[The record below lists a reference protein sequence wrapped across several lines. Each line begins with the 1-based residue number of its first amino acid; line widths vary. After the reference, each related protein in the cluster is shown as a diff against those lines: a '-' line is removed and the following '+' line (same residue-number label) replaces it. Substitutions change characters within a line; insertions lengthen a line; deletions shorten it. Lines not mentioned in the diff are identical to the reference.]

1 MTLKLLLVNKM
12 RIDKIE
18 IKPATESI
26 NPEFIFEI
34 HCILDKNREIPIEI
48 SGHVLSED
56 NKKLAN
62 LHQIFQVVNQQI
74 ELSALVDRYDREYST
89 YFTLTAPL
97 NQRILDYIETLRTNN
112 SKGDV
117 ILNIE
122 IYIKLVES
130 KIILSNMILG
140 EKNKEGFQPVFYKY
154 APEFSTSQTNMWIL
168 SGNSGPEFIKTKNE
182 KFTNRVIIPSS
193 DWIHDYCPVF
203 QIGKFA
209 VFEYLLPEYTE
220 GTGSI
225 EERLNESINSIQKME
240 NNIIKGEWNEVIEN
254 SRAVWELLRNQEEIK
269 DLLIKDGYSEQAFE
283 NLNKSIKELFNF
295 SSKFHHKED
304 RGKRIMPEIKASKE
318 DAYLIYSLSMNLVN
332 LISKKFQRLQS

>member
-1 MTLKLLLVNKM
+1 M

-26 NPEFIFEI
+26 NPEFIFDI
-34 HCILDKNREIPIEI
+34 NCVLDRNHEIPLEI
-48 SGHVLSED
+48 SGHVLSEN

-62 LHQIFQVVNQQI
+62 IHQIFHFENQQI
-74 ELSALVDRYDREYST
+74 ELSALQDRYNKEYNT
-89 YFTLTAPL
+89 NFKLTAPL
-97 NQRILDYIETLRTNN
+97 NQRILDYIETLRTTN
-112 SKGDV
+112 SKSDV

-122 IYIKLVES
+122 IFVKLLVPN
-130 KIILSNMILG
+130 IILSNMILG
-140 EKNKEGFQPVFYKY
+140 KKNSDGIQQVFYNY
-154 APEFSTSQTNMWIL
+154 NPEFSTRQINMWIL
-168 SGNSGPEFIKTKNE
+168 SGNSGPEFIRTINK
-182 KFTNRVIIPSS
+182 KFTNIVTISSS

-254 SRAVWELLRNQEEIK
+254 SRAVWELLRNQEEIE
-269 DLLIKDGYSEQAFE
+269 DLLIRDGYSEQAFE

>member
-1 MTLKLLLVNKM
+1 MQ
-12 RIDKIE
+12 IDKIE

-26 NPEFIFEI
+26 NPEFIFDI
-34 HCILDKNREIPIEI
+34 NCILDRNREIPLEI

-56 NKKLAN
+56 GKKISN
-62 LHQIFQVVNQQI
+62 IYQIFHFENQQLG
-74 ELSALVDRYDREYST
+74 LSASEDRYNRENKTS
-89 YFTLTAPL
+89 FKLTAPL
-97 NQRILDYIETLRTNN
+97 NQRILDHIETLRTTN
-112 SKGDV
+112 SKSDV

-122 IYIKLVES
+122 IFVKLLVPN
-130 KIILSNMILG
+130 IILSNMILG
-140 EKNKEGFQPVFYKY
+140 KKNSDGIQQVFYNY
-154 APEFSTSQTNMWIL
+154 NQEYSTQQINMWIL
-168 SGNSGPEFIKTKNE
+168 SGNSGPEFIRTINK
-182 KFTNRVIIPSS
+182 KFTNNVTISSS

-254 SRAVWELLRNQEEIK
+254 SRAVWELLRNQDEIE
-269 DLLIKDGYSEQAFE
+269 DLLIRDGYSEQAFE